1 MQAVVRRVIRGE
13 ILKDIKVNVGQYY
26 TSVDKIFKVVK
37 VLTEYDKTWV
47 YYVNVK
53 TNQEY
58 NCLID
63 AFTNRF
69 SLTIN

>member
-1 MQAVVRRVIRGE
+1 MVRRVIRGE
-13 ILKDIKVNVGQYY
+13 ILKDIKVNAEQYY
-26 TSVDKIFKVVK
+26 TSVNKIFKVVK
-37 VLTEYDKTWV
+37 VLTEHDKTWV
-47 YYVNVK
+47 YYVNVE